1 MTPSQEKLR
10 ASTRHFSC
18 YTNNMKT
25 ILVDAIN
32 GPILENGAVFQE
44 MYEMLETYLK
54 PKTLL
59 TGAND
64 EQFEKFN
71 LSKSPYV
78 VFTLKHNP
86 EKSDPRYFEILLDKY
101 GLRPEDVIY
110 FEHNID
116 AMKSAESVGIKS
128 YFYDHIKEDVAAL
141 KQFIDLNIS

>member
-1 MTPSQEKLR
+1 
-10 ASTRHFSC
+10 
-18 YTNNMKT
+18 MKT

-32 GPILENGAVFQE
+32 GLILENGTVFQE
-44 MYEMLETYLK
+44 MYEMLEAYPN
-54 PKTLL
+54 PKIVL

-71 LSKSPYV
+71 LSKSPYE

-86 EKSDPRYFEILLDKY
+86 EKSDPKYFEILLNQY
-101 GLRPEDVIY
+101 NLQPEDVIY

-116 AMKSAESVGIKS
+116 AMKSAESLGITS
-128 YFYDHIKEDVAAL
+128 YFYDHTKEDVVAL